1 MMFFAKPIIAGLF
14 ATLMTWTAIPAEA
27 SSWRHLQDL
36 ALDIQINSDRLMGE
50 THRYVHT
57 PHYQQML
64 RALRDMRAKAVKIHV
79 LAIQRGC
86 LFEMERE
93 LRHLDRN
100 FCRVERLFQRTE
112 EDAQFGVG
120 HIRGCTA
127 RVRGLLN
134 QIADDIHH
142 IQNGILELR
151 APVAPVYRPPYSN
164 GCYQNSGFSASFGG
178 IEFNNFRPSSVSNR
192 HEYRPSQKPR
202 EWQGRDGFR
211 YRDTGFSFRI
221 NF

>member
-1 MMFFAKPIIAGLF
+1 MMFFAKPLIAGLF
-14 ATLMTWTAIPAEA
+14 TTLMVFSVCPAQA
-27 SSWRHLQDL
+27 NSWRHLQDL
-36 ALDIQINSDRLMGE
+36 GLDIQINSDRLMGE

-57 PHYQQML
+57 AHYQQML
-64 RALRDMRAKAVKIHV
+64 RAVRNMRAKAVRIHV

-100 FCRVERLFQRTE
+100 FHRVEDLFQHTE
-112 EDAQFGVG
+112 ADAHFGVG
-120 HIRGCTA
+120 HIHGCTA

-142 IQNGILELR
+142 IQDDIAELR
-151 APVAPVYRPPYSN
+151 APVTPVYRPPYAN
-164 GCYQNSGFSASFGG
+164 GCFKNNGFSASFGG
-178 IEFNNFRPSSVSNR
+178 IGIQN
-192 HEYRPSQKPR
+192 YRPHSLNPRHDYRAAEKPR
-202 EWQGRDGFR
+202 EWQGRDGYR